1 MSKKIKNFFKKP
13 MTVITILGISLIPA
27 LYNVSFLTSM
37 WDPYGNLDQLP
48 VAVVNQD
55 KAASLNGKTL
65 TIGDDMVASMK
76 ENPSLDFH
84 FVSSKEA
91 RQGLEEGDYYM
102 VVTLPEDTSE
112 KAASLM
118 TEQPEQVSI
127 SYQTSK
133 GHSFVAAKMSDSA
146 MDKVKDSLS
155 QTITETYTKAVFDSM
170 TEIATGMD
178 TAASGSQR
186 LQSGADQ
193 LVAGGQTLT
202 NGLTTLSD
210 STQTLYG
217 GANQLASG
225 LQTYTT
231 GVSQASSGGQT
242 LLNGLTAYT
251 DGVNQMADASQQI
264 SANSAQLVDG
274 MASLQAGTGKI
285 SDLVTG
291 LEHLQSGLQ
300 QLATATEVSPSEQAQ
315 ITSLVTGLPQLQ
327 AAIQELNS
335 SVSSLSPES
344 INTSGITNSLTA
356 IAGQAQAIITAAQTD
371 KANQIQALQAT
382 STYQSLSVVQQNEL
396 VAAIENS
403 PSTVTSQAQS
413 ILGEVQ
419 NLQALL
425 SNLQNLSTQLAQLQQ
440 AAAQINVVATQA
452 LPGAATA
459 LSKLSG
465 GMTQVHQAVSQ
476 QLLPGSTALVTGT
489 SQLSSQLSAGS
500 VRLTA
505 GVSSYTHAV
514 DQLAAG
520 GQVLA
525 SKNSSLL
532 SGTIQLT
539 DGLATL
545 SNNNTSLMTGVAA
558 LASGSGQLASGSSQL
573 ATGSQQLET
582 GLVTLQQG
590 IATLGQSLSEAGDQL
605 SLVSFKE
612 ENAQA
617 VSTPVNLRHTD
628 KDKVETNGVGMAP
641 YMVSV
646 ALMVAALSANVIFVK
661 HIDNRSYKNRWDWAK
676 GKLLLNGTIASLAA
690 LILYGVLRLIG
701 IDPAHPMATLG
712 LILLASWTFMALV
725 TALVGWNNRFGSFAS
740 LILLLLQLGS
750 SEGTYPIE
758 LSPRFFQVIQPYLP
772 MTYSV
777 SGLRQTISMIGNS
790 SHQTWMLSL
799 FLIGFMGLGLLIYRP
814 TEE

>member
-676 GKLLLNGTIASLAA
+676 GKFLLNGIIASLAA
-690 LILYGVLRLIG
+690 FILYGVLLLIG
-701 IDPAHPMATLG
+701 INPAHPMGTLG
-712 LILLASWTFMALV
+712 LIFLASWTFMALV

-740 LILLLLQLGS
+740 LIILLLQLGS
-750 SEGTYPIE
+750 SAGTYPIE
-758 LSPRFFQVIQPYLP
+758 LSPRFFQVVQPYLP

-777 SGLRQTISMIGNS
+777 SGLRQTISMVGDS